1 MKLEKK
7 LQSDFVNY
15 STMVFLPFCVYHL
28 LLNVLL
34 SSKARRCRAKDLEG
48 ISIFVIYLCILPEVD
63 IENIFLNS

>member
-1 MKLEKK
+1 MKLEKR

-15 STMVFLPFCVYHL
+15 CTMVFLPFCIYHL

-34 SSKARRCRAKDLEG
+34 SSKARRRAKDLEG
-48 ISIFVIYLCILPEVD
+48 ISIFVIYLCILSEVD

>member
-1 MKLEKK
+1 MKLEKR
-7 LQSDFVNY
+7 LQSDVVNY
-15 STMVFLPFCVYHL
+15 CTMVFLPFCIYHL

-34 SSKARRCRAKDLEG
+34 SSKARRRAKDLEG